1 MTAAHEDRSGRMVN
15 EALSKDRR
23 SRRFTCD
30 CKIGAIM
37 TRNDMVNGWLAMR
50 EVSRIVFDNRG
61 FAPIAFESLGE
72 KTRRNR

>member
-1 MTAAHEDRSGRMVN
+1 
-15 EALSKDRR
+15 
-23 SRRFTCD
+23 
-30 CKIGAIM
+30 M

-72 KTRRNR
+72 KTRRNRWGGGGLSVDLSPSES